1 MTSRGL
7 GNSLPDPSTTYFGVP
22 TRNTNLG
29 LEPGAV
35 YVAVFSMATRKNYHW
50 ALVIATRERSWNFY
64 HNTNQGGNFTSMH
77 STIHICSTLNHFWPL
92 SKETPTTGLTCR
104 TWLLDALYEM
114 VDWGLLGL
122 HPNRARID
130 QIEAE
135 VLGRAMNVS
144 GAIERDE
151 EGTVT
156 VSQYFEG

>member
-1 MTSRGL
+1 MLNSKPFLAAIQVSAITSYSRDFHTHFL
-7 GNSLPDPSTTYFGVP
+7 NSI
-22 TRNTNLG
+22 R
-29 LEPGAV
+29 
-35 YVAVFSMATRKNYHW
+35 
-50 ALVIATRERSWNFY
+50 
-64 HNTNQGGNFTSMH
+64 
-77 STIHICSTLNHFWPL
+77 
-92 SKETPTTGLTCR
+92 ETPTTGLTCR

>member
-50 ALVIATRERSWNFY
+50 ALVIATRER
-64 HNTNQGGNFTSMH
+64 TITSYSRDFH
-77 STIHICSTLNHFWPL
+77 THFLN
-92 SKETPTTGLTCR
+92 SIRETPTTGLTCR